1 MQNQLTRA
9 AATSFAPYSTQA
21 AGAECLAVLAV
32 DVMGK
37 GAADWAQR
45 AQSSLGRVEVM
56 VATAACSPALA
67 RTYEIAHQAVP

>member
-1 MQNQLTRA
+1 M
-9 AATSFAPYSTQA
+9 
-21 AGAECLAVLAV
+21 AVLAV